1 MLENLATDVKSTRIG
16 KEYIS
21 PNKQQKLP
29 AWGSPARFCA
39 NAIREA
45 FPSFICWRTPGGP
58 WHGLLGPQRSSALPF
73 GRLRDRSAREGF
85 AGSAITSFRDS
96 RKSRT
101 RTKSCNSG
109 TNHLADAVSNRKKCE
124 AAARVGCRS
133 NSGTVAD
140 IDREGIP
147 VQHIAPAKSERL
159 APAKSERPALAG
171 VQLPSMGRK
180 TPPQRPPRSSLPDLA
195 RCAPKPSV
203 FSRHICAV

>member
-1 MLENLATDVKSTRIG
+1 ML
-16 KEYIS
+16 
-21 PNKQQKLP
+21 
-29 AWGSPARFCA
+29 AWGCACKILRKCNQRGHFPALAGGRPAVLGTVSWGRSGVPPC
-39 NAIREA
+39 
-45 FPSFICWRTPGGP
+45 PSG
-58 WHGLLGPQRSSALPF
+58 
-73 GRLRDRSAREGF
+73 LRDRSAREGF
-85 AGSAITSFRDS
+85 ADSAITSFRDS

-124 AAARVGCRS
+124 AEARAGCRS

-203 FSRHICAV
+203 FSRYICAV